1 MITRR
6 NFLRLLCMGTFF
18 SLFSRKVKAEGK
30 KEEKLKEA
38 MFWRRL
44 D

>member
-1 MITRR
+1 MMTRR
-6 NFLRLLCMGTFF
+6 IFLKFFCLGTFF
-18 SLFSRKVKAEGK
+18 SLFSRKVKAEVK
-30 KEEKLKEA
+30 KERKLKEA

>member
-6 NFLRLLCMGTFF
+6 IFLKFFCLGAIF
-18 SLFSRKVKAEGK
+18 SLFSRKLKAEVK
-30 KEEKLKEA
+30 KERELKEA